1 MDMSAVELAALVTV
15 ILVAVGGGLWVAKK
29 GVGATAPP
37 ALKHYLPEPTDP
49 RERIKQL
56 LMEAWR
62 LADEIGHQDA
72 VAEYMGDMV
81 DAARQRNRSKA
92 ETALGPAPT
101 AAATPT
107 MKDMIDAI
115 KDK

>member
-1 MDMSAVELAALVTV
+1 
-15 ILVAVGGGLWVAKK
+15 
-29 GVGATAPP
+29 
-37 ALKHYLPEPTDP
+37 
-49 RERIKQL
+49 
-56 LMEAWR
+56 MEAWR

-101 AAATPT
+101 AAAPPT
-107 MKDMIDAI
+107 IQDLINAN